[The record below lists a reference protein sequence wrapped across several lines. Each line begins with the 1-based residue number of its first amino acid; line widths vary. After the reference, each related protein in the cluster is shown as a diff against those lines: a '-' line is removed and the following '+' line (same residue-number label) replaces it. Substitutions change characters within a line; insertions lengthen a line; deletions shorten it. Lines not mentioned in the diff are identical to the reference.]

1 MKHTKL
7 LDLIKSY
14 PDFPK
19 KGIIFRD
26 ISPLLADASAF
37 ALALDLLQAKAK
49 KMPQFNKILAIDAR
63 GFIFGGVLADRLK
76 KGLIICRKPN
86 KLPGSLIEEKYGY
99 EYSSDVL
106 TIQRDAIIAGDR
118 ILIVDDVLA
127 SGNTLLAAGQ
137 LVQKLG
143 GEVSGI
149 LCLLELNYLKG
160 RELVAGNINQIEA
173 ILKIES

>member
-1 MKHTKL
+1 MKQTKL
-7 LDLIKSY
+7 LKFIKSY

-37 ALALDLLQAKAK
+37 ALALDLLEAKAK
-49 KMPQFNKILAIDAR
+49 KIPQFNKILAIDAR
-63 GFIFGGVLADRLK
+63 GFIFGGALADRLK
-76 KGLIICRKPN
+76 KGLIICRKPS

-106 TIQRDAIIAGDR
+106 
-118 ILIVDDVLA
+118 A
-127 SGNTLLAAGQ
+127 SGNTLLAASH
-137 LVQKLG
+137 LVNKLG
-143 GEVSGI
+143 GGVSGI

-160 RELVAGNINQIEA
+160 RELVAGNISQIE
-173 ILKIES
+173 